1 MLEKLKKKSVMKT
14 LPTVVIMLAVGIGL
28 ILLEFSN
35 VKSLMR
41 GHVVF
46 ESLAPDEING
56 DLIVDVTLYDNFG
69 CYMEQYEENTKTHT
83 RRTTDLYYVI
93 WTGDDDAEDFRYMG
107 IKIPVS
113 DEKAME
119 DMAEATY
126 YGDEYSNPIRYSGAI
141 NKMTSE
147 EYKYFTEYFEES
159 GLSADEID
167 DWTLPYYINVGA
179 LTGGAATSAW
189 VIAGIGVVVVLIA
202 AILLILALTG
212 SKLKAFKKELAE
224 TGIDE
229 SSVDYEYENAVLF
242 HNGSDLRVGRRL
254 TFFIAG
260 SKPHVISNDKLVWA
274 YQSTTTHRTN
284 GIKTGTTYAV
294 MLRTFDKKSFLVP
307 VSKET
312 QAQEALQYISEH
324 IPGVI
329 VGYDD
334 DLNKMFQKD
343 FQNFLQLKYNQR
355 EQNDS
360 FGV

>member
-1 MLEKLKKKSVMKT
+1 MLEKLKKKSIMKT
-14 LPTVVIMLAVGIGL
+14 LPTVIIMLAVGIGL

-41 GHVVF
+41 GHVEF
-46 ESLAPDEING
+46 ESLAPEEING

-107 IKIPVS
+107 IKVPVS

-126 YGDEYSNPIRYSGAI
+126 YGDAYPEPLRYSGAI
-141 NKMTSE
+141 NKMTAE
-147 EYKYFTEYFEES
+147 EYKYFAEYFEGSDISE
-159 GLSADEID
+159 DEMD

-202 AILLILALTG
+202 VILLVLALTG

-229 SSVDYEYENAVLF
+229 SSVDYEYENAVVF
-242 HNGSDLRVGRRL
+242 HAGSDLRVGRRL
-254 TFFIAG
+254 TFFVVG
-260 SKPHVISNDKLVWA
+260 SKPHVIANDKLVWA

-294 MLRTFDKKSFLVP
+294 MLRTLDKKSFVVS
-307 VSKET
+307 VSKEA
-312 QAQEALQYISEH
+312 QAQEALQYIAEH
-324 IPGVI
+324 IPGAV

-334 DLNKMFQKD
+334 NLNKMFQKD

-360 FGV
+360 F

>member
-1 MLEKLKKKSVMKT
+1 MLEKLKKKSIMKT
-14 LPTVVIMLAVGIGL
+14 LPTVIIMLAVGIGL
-28 ILLEFSN
+28 IVLEFSN

-46 ESLAPDEING
+46 ESLSPEEING

-69 CYMEQYEENTKTHT
+69 CYSEQYEENTKTHT

-107 IKIPVS
+107 IKVPVS
-113 DEKAME
+113 DQRLME
-119 DMAEATY
+119 EMADATY
-126 YGDEYSNPIRYSGAI
+126 YGYEYSDPIRYSGAV

-147 EYKYFTEYFEES
+147 EYKYFKEYFLESDFTEEE
-159 GLSADEID
+159 LDEWVI
-167 DWTLPYYINVGA
+167 PYYINVGA

-189 VIAGIGVVVVLIA
+189 VIAGIGAAVVLVA
-202 AILLILALTG
+202 VILLILALTG
-212 SKLKAFKKELAE
+212 SKLKAFKKELSE

-242 HNGSDLRVGRRL
+242 HKGSDLRVGRRL

-260 SKPHVISNDKLVWA
+260 SKPHVIANDKLIWA
-274 YQSTTTHRTN
+274 YQTTTTHRTN

-294 MLRTFDKKSFLVP
+294 MLRTYDKKGFQVI
-307 VSKET
+307 VSKEADA
-312 QAQEALQYISEH
+312 QAALEYINEH
-324 IPGVI
+324 IPGAV
-329 VGYDD
+329 VGYND
-334 DLNKMFQKD
+334 DLSKMYQKD

-360 FGV
+360 FQM